1 VLGLVTNDF
10 QPISD
15 YKEDYMSAIDLTR
28 LSEKELDKLSSDI
41 SKEIKRRQEDERKR
55 VLKEMKEL
63 AASIGSTVEELVGTG
78 APKKRRIPAKYRNP
92 KDSSQTWTGR
102 GKQPRWVRDELAS
115 GKKLTDLLA
124 A

>member
-1 VLGLVTNDF
+1 
-10 QPISD
+10 
-15 YKEDYMSAIDLTR
+15 MAAIDLTH

-41 SKEIKRRQEDERKR
+41 AKELKYRQEEERKR

-78 APKKRRIPAKYRNP
+78 TPKKRRIPAKYRNP